1 MSLASTL
8 TLRINAPPS
17 FLNTKKDRNLEEEK
31 LHALEEEE
39 RWYIIADA
47 AGRLVLVAGGM
58 LSGTGVRDVCG
69 LKFFAEMLMNYGS
82 IQTWLK
88 HGSSIVLRQVKR

>member
-17 FLNTKKDRNLEEEK
+17 FLTKKKDRNVEEEK
-31 LHALEEEE
+31 RHASEE
-39 RWYIIADA
+39 RERWEIIADA

-58 LSGTGVRDVCG
+58 LSGTGVRDVRG
-69 LKFFAEMLMNYGS
+69 LQMFAKMLMDRGS
-82 IQTWLK
+82 IPTLLK
-88 HGSSIVLRQVKR
+88 RGLDSVLRRVKR